1 MHFYDFVS
9 FCGMLTDEQR
19 LDAYVQALKEVITP
33 ESVVLDLGAGTGIF
47 SILACDFGAKKVY
60 SVEVNPLIKLL
71 QDVIDEKG
79 YESKIEIIQKLSTDL
94 ELDEKANVMVSDI
107 HGGFPLFESS
117 IETIIDARER
127 LLTNDAV
134 MIPRKETI
142 YFAVSQAD
150 EIYEKNIKRYLA
162 DFHGFSIPSA
172 ERLVFN
178 RWFSAK
184 DKEEKLLTDA
194 KVFGEVD
201 YATIE
206 EPSFSQDFEWEI
218 KEAGTAHG
226 LRGWFENELSDT
238 NGVSNAI
245 EVEDSTYASPFFPF
259 EKEVKVKKGDR
270 VVATISAKY
279 EKGDYAWSWRTQIF
293 EKGKKGKIKA
303 DFNQSVLASMFIE
316 PEVLLKRSEYFVP
329 NRNETAEIDTFILGQ
344 MDGEAMQ
351 GDIADALVEKFP
363 KKFKKFENALEYAAN
378 ISQRYSK

>member
-1 MHFYDFVS
+1 
-9 FCGMLTDEQR
+9 L
-19 LDAYVQALKEVITP
+19 
-33 ESVVLDLGAGTGIF
+33 
-47 SILACDFGAKKVY
+47 VY
-60 SVEVNPLIKLL
+60 
-71 QDVIDEKG
+71 
-79 YESKIEIIQKLSTDL
+79 
-94 ELDEKANVMVSDI
+94 
-107 HGGFPLFESS
+107 
-117 IETIIDARER
+117 
-127 LLTNDAV
+127 
-134 MIPRKETI
+134 
-142 YFAVSQAD
+142 
-150 EIYEKNIKRYLA
+150 
-162 DFHGFSIPSA
+162 
-172 ERLVFN
+172 N

-218 KEAGTAHG
+218 TEAGTAHG

-238 NGVSNAI
+238 TGLSNAI

-293 EKGKKGKIKA
+293 EKRKKGKIKA

-316 PEVLLKRSEYFVP
+316 PAVLLKQSEYFVP
-329 NRNETAEIDTFILGQ
+329 NRNETAEIDIFILDQ

-363 KKFKKFENALEYAAN
+363 KKFKKFENALEYTAN